1 VISQTRHKNQYRKEV
16 RNLVNPRGIQMNV
29 DKHLFPNPLNST
41 EERLGD
47 ACILN
52 SCETNT
58 DTEMRT
64 R

>member
-1 VISQTRHKNQYRKEV
+1 
-16 RNLVNPRGIQMNV
+16 MNV